1 MSWKKWQSERAVE
14 LRAGKSYL
22 EQAVQYLYR
31 LEIFCDI
38 TPSTDEPTMDVN
50 AEEFRPRRN
59 ASEIARIMITELA
72 NDEMEELLNK

>member
-1 MSWKKWQSERAVE
+1 MN
-14 LRAGKSYL
+14 
-22 EQAVQYLYR
+22 
-31 LEIFCDI
+31 
-38 TPSTDEPTMDVN
+38 VN